1 MIDIYLPKPQRFEAI
16 VALVGGS
23 VSQILGGE
31 IIYNDGQ
38 TPPSES
44 AINTKLA
51 EMVAEYEGNEYA
63 RNRAK
68 EYPSVEELTVAL
80 YDPDDKATVDAKR
93 AAVKTK
99 WPKDNSGPVE

>member
-1 MIDIYLPKPQRFEAI
+1 
-16 VALVGGS
+16 
-23 VSQILGGE
+23 
-31 IIYNDGQ
+31 
-38 TPPSES
+38 
-44 AINTKLA
+44 
-51 EMVAEYEGNEYA
+51 MVTEYEGNEYA

-99 WPKDNSGPVE
+99 WPKDNSGPV